1 MSRKFTH
8 AGHENS
14 YMVLNARV
22 VELRIAYR
30 KEIVRVLIDKA
41 DYGSIRSYHWVC
53 RAHRKHGINVVMMGE
68 NGIGQSLQSFIFD
81 GRPRSFVKIPK
92 DKQGRLDYRKKRLL
106 RFARDNCYFD
116 VNEHEVEL
124 RIYYRHKHIRVL
136 IDKEDQ
142 PKVSQY
148 TWHCAKKAGLLR
160 IENIARKNSPGPKT
174 NSLHNV
180 ILGKRRAQISEN
192 PKDEKGRL
200 DYRKK
205 SLLAEQKTYVNTY
218 RHLNKKEM
226 ELHIVRKGK
235 TFRVR
240 FDREDYSRI
249 KEHTWRIWAAAKN
262 PGVFCFDTGVPL
274 TSVILERNSMRI
286 PKIPVERKGRLDYRK
301 KSLLKGFWSN
311 EYRKLNE
318 KEVELHIARQDRA
331 FCVLFDLEDLER
343 VKEHRWRVRN
353 TRGKITIVGCQNSA
367 ALAKVILQDPS
378 ARISTVYPDSR
389 GRLDYRKQNLLSVT
403 ASCSNRYRI
412 LNEKE
417 VELLISR
424 QGKEFC
430 ILFDRRDYRRIK
442 ARHWICRFTPEG
454 TTVACAKTRT
464 ALTKVILKD
473 PSARVWKINRDAQG
487 RLDYRK
493 ASLLAE
499 IGAYSN
505 EYRKLNKKEVEL
517 QIIKPGKEL
526 RVRVLFDRE
535 DYDRLKTRHWRCRSD
550 GGIICAETKAP
561 LAKVVLE
568 NPSVRIS
575 KIPRDAQGRL
585 DYRKASLSARIAAF
599 SNEYRVLN
607 EKEVELQIVKP
618 GTEIR
623 ILFDREDYDRVKAF
637 RWRCKSKSNRVWIN
651 CVQTGE
657 PLTQVILK
665 DPSVRIN
672 KIPKDNQDRW
682 DYRKKKLVS

>member
-1 MSRKFTH
+1 MSAKSAH

-14 YMVLNARV
+14 YVVLNARM
-22 VELRIAYR
+22 VELRIPYR

-41 DYGSIRSYHWVC
+41 DYSSIRAHHWVC
-53 RAHRKHGINVVMMGE
+53 RAHRKHGINIVMMGE

-81 GRPRSFVKIPK
+81 GRPRNFVKIPK

-124 RIYYRHKHIRVL
+124 RIYYRDKHIRVL
-136 IDKEDQ
+136 IDKEKQ
-142 PKVSQY
+142 PIVSQY

-160 IENIARKNSPGPKT
+160 IENIARKNSLGPKT

-180 ILGKRRAQISEN
+180 ILGKRRARISEN
-192 PKDEKGRL
+192 PQDEKGRL

-205 SLLAEQKTYVNTY
+205 SLLAEQETYVNTY

-226 ELHIVRKGK
+226 ELHISRKGK

-240 FDREDYSRI
+240 FDREDYPRL

-274 TSVILERNSMRI
+274 TSVILEDNSMRI
-286 PKIPVERKGRLDYRK
+286 QKIPMERKGRLDYRK

-318 KEVELHIARQDRA
+318 KEVELHIAKQDRVL
-331 FCVLFDLEDLER
+331 CVLFDREDLER

-353 TRGKITIVGCQNSA
+353 TRGKIAIVGCQTSA

-378 ARISTVYPDSR
+378 ARISTVRPDSL
-389 GRLDYRKQNLLSVT
+389 GRLDYRKESLLSAT

-417 VELLISR
+417 VELQIVR
-424 QGKEFC
+424 QGKQFC
-430 ILFDRRDYRRIK
+430 VLFDRRDYRRIK
-442 ARHWICRFTPEG
+442 ARHWICRPSPEG
-454 TTVACAKTRT
+454 TSVACAKTRT

-473 PSARVWKINRDAQG
+473 PSARVLKINRDDQG

-493 ASLLAE
+493 ASLLAQ
-499 IGAYSN
+499 IGTSSN
-505 EYRKLNKKEVEL
+505 KYRNLNEKEVEL
-517 QIIKPGKEL
+517 QIAKPGKKL

-535 DYDRLKTRHWRCRSD
+535 DYERLKKRHWRCRSD
-550 GGIICAETKAP
+550 GGIICAATKAP
-561 LAKVVLE
+561 LSKVVLE

-575 KIPRDAQGRL
+575 KIPRDDQGRL
-585 DYRKASLSARIAAF
+585 DYRKASLSTRIAAL
-599 SNEYRVLN
+599 SNVKRTSLN
-607 EKEVELQIVKP
+607 NSV
-618 GTEIR
+618 
-623 ILFDREDYDRVKAF
+623 
-637 RWRCKSKSNRVWIN
+637 
-651 CVQTGE
+651 
-657 PLTQVILK
+657 TQ
-665 DPSVRIN
+665 
-672 KIPKDNQDRW
+672 
-682 DYRKKKLVS
+682 